1 MTVTQG
7 SSPQDSGPHVQ
18 RRQRVRAG
26 AVWATVSRWV
36 IYALLLFIFIAPFW
50 GVLMGA
56 LSVKAVRAGQMALL
70 PNGLTL
76 SNFMQSWETSAPYFL
91 NSVLVAGAALA
102 LQVTVSTLAAYALAR
117 KKFVGAA
124 IVSLLILS
132 TLMLPE
138 EVIAIPLFLV
148 LRDLPLIHLK
158 LTDNL
163 WGMILPLAGWAFSI
177 FVLTEFMRGIPVE
190 LEEAAR
196 VDGAGDIVIFTRI
209 ILPLVRPALG
219 TVTVF
224 GFIMIWDQYLLPLI
238 VTNNQKLYTLP
249 VMLAQLKADEL
260 SLPNVFLATTFLAL
274 LPSMIV
280 YYALQRYFS
289 AGLLSGAVK
298 G

>member
-1 MTVTQG
+1 MTTLQTPRQQV
-7 SSPQDSGPHVQ
+7 
-18 RRQRVRAG
+18 RRRESARTL
-26 AVWATVSRWV
+26 WLTFSRTLV
-36 IYALLLFIFIAPFW
+36 ALLLLLVFVAPFW
-50 GVLMGA
+50 SVLMGA
-56 LSVKAVRAGQMALL
+56 LSVRALRTGQMALA

-76 SNFMQSWETSAPYFL
+76 SNFGQAWSSSAPYFI
-91 NSVLVAGAALA
+91 NSVVVALGALA
-102 LQVTVSTLAAYALAR
+102 LQITVSTLAAYALAR

-148 LRDLPLIHLK
+148 LRDLPIVHLK
-158 LTDNL
+158 LTDSL
-163 WGMILPLAGWAFSI
+163 WGMILPLIGWAFSI
-177 FVLTEFMRGIPVE
+177 FVLTEFMRAIPVE
-190 LEEAAR
+190 LEDAAR
-196 VDGAGDIVIFTRI
+196 VDGAGDLVIFTRI

-249 VMLAQLKADEL
+249 VMLAQLKGDEQ
-260 SLPNVFLATTFLAL
+260 SIPNVFLATTFIAL

-280 YYALQRYFS
+280 YYGLQRYFS
-289 AGLLSGAVK
+289 AGLLNGAVK